1 MHAVAAALLL
11 SMREAE
17 AFISHLN
24 VLNIQW
30 RLALNNILARG

>member
-17 AFISHLN
+17 AFISHGRVCHE
-24 VLNIQW
+24 VLIF
-30 RLALNNILARG
+30 I